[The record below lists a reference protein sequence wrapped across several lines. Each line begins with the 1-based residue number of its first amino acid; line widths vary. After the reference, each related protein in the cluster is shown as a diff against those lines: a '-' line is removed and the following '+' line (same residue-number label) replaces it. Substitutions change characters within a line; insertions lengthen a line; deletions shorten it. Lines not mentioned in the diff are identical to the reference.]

1 MRQEP
6 WSSGDGVLPWMR
18 ESSRFTQN
26 PSWSQVLA
34 AVVWQR
40 MLKILGD
47 INKIADPLLHVE
59 AMSCLQSIW
68 KSLFDV
74 GVGRGRRCSL
84 YVRMCCV
91 CVYMCEFVVMLSGMY
106 VYVYLVL
113 CVVFVCVFCMHVFIF
128 VCVCK

>member
-1 MRQEP
+1 MRHEP
-6 WSSGDGVLPWMR
+6 WPSGDGVLPWMR

-68 KSLFDV
+68 RSLFDV
-74 GVGRGRRCSL
+74 GGGALCVCVCVC
-84 YVRMCCV
+84 VRVCV
-91 CVYMCEFVVMLSGMY
+91 CVYFV
-106 VYVYLVL
+106 
-113 CVVFVCVFCMHVFIF
+113 CVCVFC
-128 VCVCK
+128 VCVCFYMYCVLMVVYAIFV